1 MKPMLTLAALCLVW
15 TGAQAQAQTAP
26 ELSTL
31 LDQVAAQSNVGTPR
45 AINED
50 LLDLGYTVEG
60 SELVNHISV
69 QPRQAAMMG
78 DNPGEV
84 RDQLSQSV
92 CGNAGLREL
101 MSRGATLR
109 YEFVQHESKQSVA
122 TERFSERDC

>member
-1 MKPMLTLAALCLVW
+1 MKPMLTLIALCLVW
-15 TGAQAQAQTAP
+15 TGAQAQTAP
-26 ELSTL
+26 ELDVL

-84 RDQLSQSV
+84 RAQLSQSV
-92 CGNAGLREL
+92 CGNTGLREL

-109 YEFVQHESKQSVA
+109 YEFVQHESKQSVT
-122 TERFSERDC
+122 TERFSNSDC